1 MMATAADI
9 MVRDVI
15 AVRPEATV
23 REAAQ
28 SMLDNRISGLPVIDA
43 AGKLVGLVTE
53 GDLMRRHEIGTEGR
67 RPWWLLF
74 TSPEK
79 VAEEFVKS
87 HARTVADVMTRDLV
101 TVNEDAPI
109 GEVAAVLEKRHV
121 KRVPVLRDGE
131 VVGVVSRA
139 NLLRAFAA
147 FSPASISDTP
157 ASDQEIAERVNAQL
171 RAQPWGMPW
180 LVSVTVAD
188 GIVSLWGTVSSED
201 ERRTLRV
208 AAEATPGVREVRDN
222 LVVRAVPL
230 GAE

>member
-1 MMATAADI
+1 MMTAADI

-15 AVRPEATV
+15 TIRPEATV

-28 SMLDNRISGLPVIDA
+28 AMIDNRISGLPVVDA
-43 AGKLVGLVTE
+43 SKKLVGMVTE
-53 GDLMRRHEIGTEGR
+53 GDLMRRHEIGTEGHR
-67 RPWWLLF
+67 SWWLLF

-79 VAEEFVKS
+79 VADEFVKS

-109 GEVAAVLEKRHV
+109 REVASVLEKRHV

-139 NLLRAFAA
+139 NLLRVLAA
-147 FSPASISDTP
+147 FSPANISENP
-157 ASDQEIAERVNAQL
+157 ASDQEIAERVNGQL

-180 LVSVTVAD
+180 LASVTVED

-208 AAEATPGVREVRDN
+208 AAEATPGVQEVRDN